1 MNPFHLATRQDAAH
15 QGGAESV
22 AARFRLLDSACSIV
36 RCVALMKRIFLN
48 LFASLTAGFCLRL
61 FFVLKFPADSGD
73 TVLYEQMATNWLTHG
88 VYAMNVSGAIQPVD
102 LRMPGYPAYLALV
115 YWLTGRTPAAAH
127 LLVMLGQVV
136 VDLMGCVFVAW
147 LAGMLLVLGDKHAR
161 QAPVLI
167 TGMWLAA
174 LCPFTANYTAV
185 PLTESFAVALTAMT
199 LVLLVRL
206 CGSVHELNFPTMR
219 HAWEP
224 RNDYKDLA
232 ALLGF
237 IVGVGTLFRP
247 ETPLLLL
254 AAWIG
259 TAFPLLRRRQVGVWI
274 RIVVFSGLACVLPLA
289 PWAVRNEVTL
299 HEIQMLAPKNSNLP
313 GELVPSGF
321 MAWEKTWLFQMRDCY
336 LAPWKLNSEAID
348 VEQLPARAF
357 DSPEEKQRV
366 RMILERY
373 NEELTLTAEE
383 DAAFAELARQRTA
396 RHPLRTYLWLPAL
409 RAVTLWFSP
418 RIELLPV
425 SGTVFPLRQAWED
438 DTVDQSVTVG
448 LFLLNIL
455 YLGLGVW
462 GALKLWRWSAASRS
476 AVLVIVLFVVLRTAF
491 LTSLETP
498 EPRYVLECFPA
509 LIALG
514 AVALA
519 GRRYPTDRSAVA
531 R

>member
-1 MNPFHLATRQDAAH
+1 
-15 QGGAESV
+15 
-22 AARFRLLDSACSIV
+22 
-36 RCVALMKRIFLN
+36 MKRIFLN
-48 LFASLTAGFCLRL
+48 LFAALTAGFGLRL

-73 TVLYEQMATNWLTHG
+73 TVLYEQMATNWLMHG
-88 VYAMNVSGAIQPVD
+88 VYAMNVNGAIQPVD

-127 LLVMLGQVV
+127 LLVMLGQVAA
-136 VDLMGCVFVAW
+136 DLVGCVFIAW
-147 LAGMLLVLGDKHAR
+147 LAGLLLVLGDKHAR

-185 PLTESFAVALTAMT
+185 SLTESFAVALTAMA
-199 LVLLVRL
+199 LVLLAGL
-206 CGSVHELNFPTMR
+206 CGSVHELNFSAKRRP
-219 HAWEP
+219 WEP
-224 RNDYKDLA
+224 WNDYRDLA

-237 IVGVGTLFRP
+237 IVGIGTLFRP

-259 TAFPLLRRRQVGVWI
+259 TAFRLLRRRQAGVWI
-274 RIVVFSGLACVLPLA
+274 RIVVFSGLAGILPLA

-299 HEIQMLAPKNSNLP
+299 HEIQFLAPKNSNLP

-321 MAWEKTWLFQMRDCY
+321 MAWERTWLFRVRDCY
-336 LAPWKLNSEAID
+336 LAPWKLNGEAID

-357 DSPEEKQRV
+357 DSAEEKQRV
-366 RMILERY
+366 AMILERY
-373 NEELTLTAEE
+373 NEELTLTKDE
-383 DAAFAELARQRTA
+383 DEAFAELERERTA
-396 RHPLRTYLWLPAL
+396 RNPLRTYLWLPAL
-409 RAVTLWFSP
+409 RAVTLWFAP

-438 DTVDQSVTVG
+438 DKLDQSVTIG

-462 GALKLWRWSAASRS
+462 GAVRLWRWSAASRS
-476 AVLVIVLFVVLRTAF
+476 AVLVILLFVVLRTAF
-491 LTSLETP
+491 LTTLETP

-519 GRRYPTDRSAVA
+519 GRRHPTGASAA
-531 R
+531 SA